1 MLVKDEEWILP
12 TTLRDLSKYT
22 DEIVISDGSS
32 HIKSKQIL
40 TNYSNHIIPQK
51 MPQDMSRWRSDLLKK
66 GRELNG
72 THFIFLDADE
82 SFTNNFF
89 LNYKKILK
97 SMRPGQSCFMEWIM
111 LWKSSFKQRFDN
123 SVWVKNYKDF
133 IFCDDQISEY
143 PKIKFHE
150 PRTPIDLKKNNIY
163 KIKPSIGAVLHF
175 QAVPLERYLSKQ
187 AYKYCRDLLNTNL
200 KSIEINKQ
208 YSITKDNPKIK
219 SIDVPNNWIDQFNIE
234 ELKSLENVKSDY
246 YIKKIF
252 EYFKEFGVK
261 KFEHLDIWHIDK
273 LRKFY
278 FDSLGVNPVPLRY
291 SYTFKEK
298 LNDLK
303 KTFIKMIEKN
313 L

>member
-1 MLVKDEEWILP
+1 MLWLIGTGSMAIEYAKVLKALKVKFLAIGRGKKSAQRFNFITKKEVFEGG
-12 TTLRDLSKYT
+12 LSKFLKT
-22 DEIVISDGSS
+22 KPLIPNKVI
-32 HIKSKQIL
+32 
-40 TNYSNHIIPQK
+40 
-51 MPQDMSRWRSDLLKK
+51 
-66 GRELNG
+66 
-72 THFIFLDADE
+72 
-82 SFTNNFF
+82 
-89 LNYKKILK
+89 
-97 SMRPGQSCFMEWIM
+97 
-111 LWKSSFKQRFDN
+111 
-123 SVWVKNYKDF
+123 
-133 IFCDDQISEY
+133 
-143 PKIKFHE
+143 
-150 PRTPIDLKKNNIY
+150 
-163 KIKPSIGAVLHF
+163 
-175 QAVPLERYLSKQ
+175 
-187 AYKYCRDLLNTNL
+187 NT
-200 KSIEINKQ
+200 
-208 YSITKDNPKIK
+208 
-219 SIDVPNNWIDQFNIE
+219 VNIE